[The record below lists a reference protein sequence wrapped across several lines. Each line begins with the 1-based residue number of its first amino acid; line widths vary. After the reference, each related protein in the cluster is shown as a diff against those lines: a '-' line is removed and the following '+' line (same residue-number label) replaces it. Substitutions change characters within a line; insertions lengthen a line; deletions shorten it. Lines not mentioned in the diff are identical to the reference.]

1 MMKRAIRGNGVKDE
15 GKDEG
20 ARERRTDIHIYSRK
34 GRSHRGKHHNESN
47 IGRRR

>member
-15 GKDEG
+15 GEDEG
-20 ARERRTDIHIYSRK
+20 ARERRTDIHTQK
-34 GRSHRGKHHNESN
+34 GSIIQRYNESN